1 MSDSNT
7 VTTVSLGT
15 QDFRTRVT
23 SRTHAFFV
31 DEPGRL
37 GGGDT
42 AQDPYETLLGAL
54 GACKAITV
62 RMYAQRKGWDLQ
74 EVRLDL
80 VHSRPNGR
88 GEPEQ
93 IDVSLSFVGDLDDD
107 QRARLKEI
115 ANKCPVQKTITA
127 GLTVNSILED

>member
-1 MSDSNT
+1 MSENAI
-7 VTTVSLGT
+7 TTVSLGT
-15 QDFRTRVT
+15 QDFRTRVS
-23 SRTHAFFV
+23 SRTHEFFI
-31 DEPGRL
+31 DEPGTL
-37 GGGDT
+37 NGGDT

-88 GEPEQ
+88 GKPEQ
-93 IDVSLSFVGDLDDD
+93 IDISMSFVGDLDDD
-107 QRARLKEI
+107 QRKRLKEI
-115 ANKCPVQKTITA
+115 ANACPVQKTIT
-127 GLTVNSILED
+127 GELSVNSILED